1 MSQRL
6 FCNSFCKK
14 LQVLSVFFAK
24 FALNKQ
30 KIVMNMLKQ
39 QNPQAFQQVQGM
51 MQSGQD
57 PNKILSQMMD
67 QLSPQ
72 QKQQIQ
78 AMAQQFGIK

>member
-1 MSQRL
+1 MNPL
-6 FCNSFCKK
+6 KDMINPNPINVI
-14 LQVLSVFFAK
+14 QVMA
-24 FALNKQ
+24 NMNPQ
-30 KIVMNMLKQ
+30 QMVMNMLQQ
-39 QNPQAFQQVQGM
+39 QNPEAFKQVQGM

-57 PNKILSQMMD
+57 PNQILSQMMD

>member
-1 MSQRL
+1 MNPL
-6 FCNSFCKK
+6 KDMINPNPINM
-14 LQVLSVFFAK
+14 LQGLA
-24 FALNKQ
+24 NMNPKQ
-30 KIVMNMLKQ
+30 LVMNMLQQ
-39 QNPQAFQQVQGM
+39 QNPKEFQQVQDM

-78 AMAQQFGIK
+78 AMAKHFGIK

>member
-1 MSQRL
+1 MNPLKDMINPNPMNMIKELASMNHQQL
-6 FCNSFCKK
+6 
-14 LQVLSVFFAK
+14 
-24 FALNKQ
+24 
-30 KIVMNMLKQ
+30 VMNMLKQ
-39 QNPQAFQQVQGM
+39 QNPKAFQQVQGM